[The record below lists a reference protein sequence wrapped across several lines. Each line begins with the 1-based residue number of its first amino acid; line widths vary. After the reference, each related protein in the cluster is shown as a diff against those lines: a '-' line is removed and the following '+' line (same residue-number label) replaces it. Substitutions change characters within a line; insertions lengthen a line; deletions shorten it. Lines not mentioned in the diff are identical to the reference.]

1 MYSSAFGQA
10 TDNPSLVSAL
20 FGETRRLIHPGANS
34 QAIGVARPY
43 QSPKLTFE
51 WPAGFGK
58 SP

>member
-43 QSPKLTFE
+43 
-51 WPAGFGK
+51 
-58 SP
+58 